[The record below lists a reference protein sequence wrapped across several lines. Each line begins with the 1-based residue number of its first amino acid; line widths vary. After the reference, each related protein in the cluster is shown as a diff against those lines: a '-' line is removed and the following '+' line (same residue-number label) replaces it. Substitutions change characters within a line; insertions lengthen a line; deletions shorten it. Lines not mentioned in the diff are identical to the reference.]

1 MRSITADYDCRRL
14 LERDIAEPPSPR
26 PGEVLLRIA
35 AVGVCG
41 TDRDLAS
48 FTLGE
53 PPVGE
58 SFLVIGHEALAQVM
72 ECGSGVGGLSPGDWV
87 VPTVRRSCP
96 SLCPQCAA
104 GRRDL
109 CLTLRYSERGIFRAH
124 GYFTEY
130 AVDES
135 GDLVPIPA
143 ALAEHGFLIEPLS
156 VVEKAVSRALHLVQS
171 QGRRA
176 LVLGLGPIGMLAAA
190 TLALRGFDVTVFS
203 AEPPGHPRAAL
214 LAIQNIRYTNALG
227 TGTADVIIEAA
238 GSGELALAAL
248 KLLAPCGAMV
258 VLGARNVIGSVP
270 FIDLL
275 VKNQTVAGIVNA
287 SRADFDAAVADLPRI
302 PASVRSGMIERFR
315 FNDFRSTLSG
325 VAGAAPKAVH
335 VVWD

>member
-1 MRSITADYDCRRL
+1 MRSVTADYDSRSL
-14 LERDIAEPPSPR
+14 VEREIAEPSSPG

-41 TDRDLAS
+41 TDRELAS

-53 PPVGE
+53 PPAGE
-58 SFLVIGHEALAQVM
+58 SFLVIGHEALAQVV
-72 ECGSGVGGLSPGDWV
+72 ECGSGVVDIAPGDWV

-96 SLCPQCAA
+96 SMCPQCAA

-109 CLTLRYSERGIFRAH
+109 CLTLRFSERGIWRAH

-130 AVDES
+130 ALDQP
-135 GDLVPIPA
+135 GDLIPVPP

-156 VVEKAVSRALHLVQS
+156 VVEKAVSRAMHLMQS
-171 QGRRA
+171 TGRRA
-176 LVLGLGPIGMLAAA
+176 LVLGLGPIGILAAA
-190 TLALRGFDVTVFS
+190 ALVLRGFDVTVFS
-203 AEPPGHPRAAL
+203 AEPPGHPRTAL
-214 LAIQNIRYTNALG
+214 LAIQNVHYTNVLG
-227 TGTADVIIEAA
+227 TGTSDVIIEAA

-248 KLLAPCGAMV
+248 KLLAPCGVMI

-275 VKNQTVAGIVNA
+275 EKNQTVAGIVNA
-287 SRADFDAAVADLPRI
+287 SRADFDAAVEDLHRI
-302 PASVRSGMIERFR
+302 PASVRSGMIQRFS
-315 FNDFRSTLSG
+315 FGDFASTLSG
-325 VAGAAPKAVH
+325 AGGAAPKAVH